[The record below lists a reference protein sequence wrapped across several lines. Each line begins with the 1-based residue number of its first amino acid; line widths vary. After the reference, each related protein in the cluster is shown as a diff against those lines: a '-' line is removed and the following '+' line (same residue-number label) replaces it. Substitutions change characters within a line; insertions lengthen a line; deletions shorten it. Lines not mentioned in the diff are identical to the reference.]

1 MIFKQKESI
10 FLKYFFVFGLFSF
23 YNDRSLLEITMEVG
37 LKEYVD
43 KSPLNLNKISWMTGI
58 GRPTMEYWIKQ
69 GQVFVETD
77 DLGVIQKMIVRKAE
91 RVVWEAA
98 K

>member
-1 MIFKQKESI
+1 MPAHQPEEFM
-10 FLKYFFVFGLFSF
+10 
-23 YNDRSLLEITMEVG
+23 EIA

-43 KSPLNLNKISWMTGI
+43 RSPLNLSKISWMTGI
-58 GRPTMEYWIKQ
+58 GRPTMEYWIKR

-77 DLGVIQKMIVRKAE
+77 DLGIIQKMVVRKAD

>member
-1 MIFKQKESI
+1 MIHKLESI
-10 FLKYFFVFGLFSF
+10 
-23 YNDRSLLEITMEVG
+23 MEVG

-77 DLGVIQKMIVRKAE
+77 DLGVIQKMTVRKAE
-91 RVVWEAA
+91 RVVWEAE

>member
-1 MIFKQKESI
+1 ME
-10 FLKYFFVFGLFSF
+10 V
-23 YNDRSLLEITMEVG
+23 TMEIG

-43 KSPLNLNKISWMTGI
+43 KSPLNLNKISFMTGI
-58 GRPTMEYWIKQ
+58 GRPTMEYWIKKD
-69 GQVFVETD
+69 QVFVETD
-77 DLGVIQKMIVRKAE
+77 DLGIIHKMVVKKAD

>member
-1 MIFKQKESI
+1 ME
-10 FLKYFFVFGLFSF
+10 V
-23 YNDRSLLEITMEVG
+23 TMEIG

-43 KSPLNLNKISWMTGI
+43 KSPLNLNKISFMTGI
-58 GRPTMEYWIKQ
+58 GRPTMEYWIKKN
-69 GQVFVETD
+69 QVFVETD
-77 DLGVIQKMIVRKAE
+77 DLGIIHKMVVKKAD

>member
-1 MIFKQKESI
+1 MAHE
-10 FLKYFFVFGLFSF
+10 
-23 YNDRSLLEITMEVG
+23 LEITMEVG

-43 KSPLNLNKISWMTGI
+43 KSPLNLNKISFMTGI

-77 DLGVIQKMIVRKAE
+77 DLGIIHKMIIRKAD

-98 K
+98 KQTAK